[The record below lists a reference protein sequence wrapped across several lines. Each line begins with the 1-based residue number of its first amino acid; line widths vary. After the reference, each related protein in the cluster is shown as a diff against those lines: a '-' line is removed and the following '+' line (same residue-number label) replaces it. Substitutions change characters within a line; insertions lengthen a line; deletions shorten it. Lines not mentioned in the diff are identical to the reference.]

1 MSADSAD
8 SGVSYPLYVPV
19 FFFPALFLLLIFV
32 PIPSGWLFEFIF
44 AHDFLRQVY
53 YTRND

>member
-8 SGVSYPLYVPV
+8 SGVSRRLYVPV
-19 FFFPALFLLLIFV
+19 FLFPAFFLLSIFV
-32 PIPSGWLFEFIF
+32 PIPSGWLFEFVL
-44 AHDFLRQVY
+44 AHGFLRQVY